1 MSRLLILY
9 LICSYLSLFNTG
21 CSLLHP
27 DSLEKE
33 KGYYINHL
41 SSCGPSAVQKAVMD
55 LRKVGI
61 WNKRYI
67 TLLEVGRDI
76 QDNGGNTSR
85 LILSLFHH
93 ESIQITFPYEVKRYF
108 EKQGLKVTEIDS
120 LDNLDPKVDTAVV
133 LIRDGVITNRWHWL
147 CFPKDMDIE
156 NHFGDDTKI
165 HLIFLIKKV

>member
-1 MSRLLILY
+1 MSRLLILF

-21 CSLLHP
+21 CSILHP

-33 KGYYINHL
+33 KGYYSNHL
-41 SSCGPSAVQKAVMD
+41 SSCGPRAVQKAVMD

-76 QDNGGNTSR
+76 QDNGGNSFR

-93 ESIQITFPYEVKRYF
+93 EAVQITFPYEVKRYF
-108 EKQGLKVTEIDS
+108 EKQGLQVTEVDS
-120 LDNLDPKVDTAVV
+120 LNGLDSKVDTAVV
-133 LIRDGVITNRWHWL
+133 LIRDGAITNKWHWL
-147 CFPKDMDIE
+147 CFPKDSNIE
-156 NHFGDDTKI
+156 THFGEDTKI
-165 HLIFLIKKV
+165 HLIFLVKKV